1 MIVALLGSVRSSGE
15 HVNNSTLLLQ
25 VDESFLSNS
34 TENELLQYEAE
45 LTAAL
50 VLVRQQLEEME
61 KSVVVVDANAT
72 AKALN
77 DSNVAVNNANWTVVP
92 DDDTELYHNVTDD
105 EPTPLSAGLVQTFTV
120 STQILVRDLSNRRKM
135 DRIMLNDFDDIANN
149 ATVDTTVD
157 AIINDTTV
165 TVENIENDTV
175 ILENISLN
183 NNSEHGAD
191 LFNESN
197 VNHANVFTSIRN
209 HLNATDLLLQK
220 QQNVLDKFL
229 QNMTN
234 CVQFTKDQLID
245 ELKHRGT
252 YNPDFMAWDVRG
264 VLKFFE
270 KFKENF
276 YDVQQK
282 KRIFFEKYFIICI
295 LFVDFQLQS
304 REEIEQH
311 AVGVEQNLAALE
323 GFVRELEL
331 QNCNLRTPD
340 VFAKLYNIT
349 MGGMKSSPTVDRSRA
364 RRQLLNTNRQ
374 TKAGFFRRTK
384 LKYLAQ
390 LYKSPRLHDSP
401 SSKLEKRPTF
411 SSNKHIGELHIVP
424 FGCKKRGS
432 SESGFLRLCS
442 SCQAIRRL
450 PDNYFPPFINEVTCD
465 EDKSCLHFSN
475 QPHGSCKQRYLNFDL
490 LKNVGTTECQIWK
503 KVSLNVRVS
512 CECFLDQM
520 SFFAKYV

>member
-1 MIVALLGSVRSSGE
+1 MIVALVGSVRFSDG
-15 HVNNSTLLLQ
+15 HLNNSTLLLQ
-25 VDESFLSNS
+25 VDQNFLSNS
-34 TENELLQYEAE
+34 TENELLQYKAE

-50 VLVRQQLEEME
+50 VQVRQKIEEME
-61 KSVVVVDANAT
+61 KSGVVVMVNPPAT
-72 AKALN
+72 ALN
-77 DSNVAVNNANWTVVP
+77 DSRVEVVNNANWTVVT
-92 DDDTELYHNVTDD
+92 DDDNDKELYHNVTD
-105 EPTPLSAGLVQTFTV
+105 EMPTPQPAGLVQTFTV

-135 DRIMLNDFDDIANN
+135 DRVMLKDFDDTANSN
-149 ATVDTTVD
+149 ATMDTKIAD
-157 AIINDTTV
+157 SIINNTTIA

-175 ILENISLN
+175 ILENITMN
-183 NNSEHGAD
+183 NNSESGIN

-197 VNHANVFTSIRN
+197 VNHENVFTSIRN

-220 QQNVLDKFL
+220 QQHVLDKFL

-276 YDVQQK
+276 YD
-282 KRIFFEKYFIICI
+282 
-295 LFVDFQLQS
+295 S

-311 AVGVEQNLAALE
+311 TVGVEQNLAALE

-349 MGGMKSSPTVDRSRA
+349 MGGMKSSPMVDHSRA

-374 TKAGFFRRTK
+374 AKTGFFRRTK

-401 SSKLEKRPTF
+401 SSKLEKRLTS

-475 QPHGSCKQRYLNFDL
+475 QLNQSTISNFSAHGSCKQRYLNFDL